1 MRKVSKMMH
10 MAHARLPWLLAWFAG
25 WLSEEVSQGSRG
37 CHVKRVVSSAGQALV
52 GYLALLLFTSLLL
65 IVGCGAQEE
74 SQAPEEDEQP
84 TTAPSETTQRAT
96 TKEASTLSPYEV
108 IQAFENAGLEVGEID
123 PVEQEPGWDE
133 NRVPKTYAQA
143 ARFTIPSL
151 GVPEEGVVSGPRDRG
166 GRVFVFDSQR
176 DLDAVRGYY
185 EALGPSALPHVYVK
199 DPVLLLQIT
208 NDLPKAEA
216 DRYGAVL
223 QEAA

>member
-1 MRKVSKMMH
+1 
-10 MAHARLPWLLAWFAG
+10 MAAAMIRRLLR
-25 WLSEEVSQGSRG
+25 EEVSQGSRG
-37 CHVKRVVSSAGQALV
+37 CHVKRVVSSSGQALV

-74 SQAPEEDEQP
+74 SQAPEEDEQTTTALSESSQQP
-84 TTAPSETTQRAT
+84 TTKQ
-96 TKEASTLSPYEV
+96 ASTLSPYEV
-108 IQAFENAGLEVGEID
+108 IQAFENAGLEVGETY

-199 DPVLLLQIT
+199 DQVLLLQ
-208 NDLPKAEA
+208 
-216 DRYGAVL
+216 
-223 QEAA
+223 

>member
-1 MRKVSKMMH
+1 
-10 MAHARLPWLLAWFAG
+10 
-25 WLSEEVSQGSRG
+25 
-37 CHVKRVVSSAGQALV
+37 VKRVVSSAGQALV
-52 GYLALLLFTSLLL
+52 SYLALLLFTSLLL
-65 IVGCGAQEE
+65 IVGCGAEE
-74 SQAPEEDEQP
+74 SQAPEEDEQT
-84 TTAPSETTQRAT
+84 TTAPAESTQRAT
-96 TKEASTLSPYEV
+96 TKEASTLSPDEV
-108 IQAFENAGLEVGEID
+108 IQAFENAGLEVGETY

-133 NRVPKTYAQA
+133 NGVPKTYAQA

-151 GVPEEGVVSGPRDRG
+151 GVPEEGVPGPRDRG

-199 DPVLLLQIT
+199 DQVLLLQIN

>member
-1 MRKVSKMMH
+1 
-10 MAHARLPWLLAWFAG
+10 MAAAMIRRLLR
-25 WLSEEVSQGSRG
+25 EEVSQGSRG
-37 CHVKRVVSSAGQALV
+37 CHVKRVVSSAGQTLV

-74 SQAPEEDEQP
+74 ESQAPQEDEQT
-84 TTAPSETTQRAT
+84 TTALAGTTQRAT
-96 TKEASTLSPYEV
+96 TKQASTLSPYEV
-108 IQAFENAGLEVGEID
+108 IQAFENAGLEVGETY

-199 DPVLLLQIT
+199 EQVLLLQIT
-208 NDLPKAEA
+208 NDLAKAEA

-223 QEAA
+223 QEEAA

>member
-1 MRKVSKMMH
+1 M
-10 MAHARLPWLLAWFAG
+10 
-25 WLSEEVSQGSRG
+25 
-37 CHVKRVVSSAGQALV
+37 KRVVSSAGQALV

-65 IVGCGAQEE
+65 IVGCGGAEEE
-74 SQAPEEDEQP
+74 SQAPEEDEQT
-84 TTAPSETTQRAT
+84 TTAPAETTQRAT
-96 TKEASTLSPYEV
+96 TKQASTLSPYEV
-108 IQAFENAGLEVGEID
+108 IQAFENAGLEVGETY

-151 GVPEEGVVSGPRDRG
+151 GVPEESVPGPRDRG

-185 EALGPSALPHVYVK
+185 EALGPSALPHVYVNEQ
-199 DPVLLLQIT
+199 VLLLLQIT

-223 QEAA
+223 QEAT

>member
-1 MRKVSKMMH
+1 
-10 MAHARLPWLLAWFAG
+10 
-25 WLSEEVSQGSRG
+25 
-37 CHVKRVVSSAGQALV
+37 VKRVVSSAGQALV

-65 IVGCGAQEE
+65 IVGCGAEEEE
-74 SQAPEEDEQP
+74 SQAPEEDEQT
-84 TTAPSETTQRAT
+84 TTAPAETTQRAT
-96 TKEASTLSPYEV
+96 TKEASTLSPDEV
-108 IQAFENAGLEVGEID
+108 IQAFENAGLEVGETY

-133 NRVPKTYAQA
+133 TKVPKSYAQA
-143 ARFTIPSL
+143 ERFTIPSL
-151 GVPEEGVVSGPRDRG
+151 GVPPVGRDNG

-199 DPVLLLQIT
+199 DQVLLLQIN
-208 NDLPKAEA
+208 NDLAKAEA

>member
-1 MRKVSKMMH
+1 
-10 MAHARLPWLLAWFAG
+10 
-25 WLSEEVSQGSRG
+25 
-37 CHVKRVVSSAGQALV
+37 VKRVVSSAGQAQL

-74 SQAPEEDEQP
+74 SHAPEEDEQT
-84 TTAPSETTQRAT
+84 TTAPAETTQRAA
-96 TKEASTLSPYEV
+96 TKQASPLSPYEV
-108 IQAFENAGLEVGEID
+108 IQAFENAGLEVGEIY

-133 NRVPKTYAQA
+133 NRV
-143 ARFTIPSL
+143 RFTIPSL
-151 GVPEEGVVSGPRDRG
+151 GVPKEGVPGPRDRG

-199 DPVLLLQIT
+199 DQVLLLQIN
-208 NDLPKAEA
+208 NDLAKAEA

>member
-1 MRKVSKMMH
+1 M
-10 MAHARLPWLLAWFAG
+10 
-25 WLSEEVSQGSRG
+25 
-37 CHVKRVVSSAGQALV
+37 KRVVSSAGQALM

-74 SQAPEEDEQP
+74 SQAPEEDEQT
-84 TTAPSETTQRAT
+84 TTAPAETTQRAT
-96 TKEASTLSPYEV
+96 TKEASTLSPDEV
-108 IQAFENAGLEVGEID
+108 IQAFENAGLEVGETY
-123 PVEQEPGWDE
+123 PVEEEPGWDE
-133 NRVPKTYAQA
+133 TQVPKRYAQA
-143 ARFTIPSL
+143 LRFTIPSL
-151 GVPEEGVVSGPRDRG
+151 GVPEEGVPGPRDRG

-199 DPVLLLQIT
+199 DQVLLLQIN
-208 NDLPKAEA
+208 NDLAKAEA

>member
-1 MRKVSKMMH
+1 M
-10 MAHARLPWLLAWFAG
+10 
-25 WLSEEVSQGSRG
+25 
-37 CHVKRVVSSAGQALV
+37 KRVVSSAGQALV

-65 IVGCGAQEE
+65 IVGCGGAEEE
-74 SQAPEEDEQP
+74 SQAPEENEQT
-84 TTAPSETTQRAT
+84 TTAPAETTQRAT
-96 TKEASTLSPYEV
+96 TKETSTLGTYEV
-108 IQAFENAGLEVGEID
+108 IQAFENAGLEVGETY
-123 PVEQEPGWDE
+123 PVEQEPGWDA

-151 GVPEEGVVSGPRDRG
+151 GVPEEGVPGPRDRG
-166 GRVFVFDSQR
+166 GRVFVFDSQK

-199 DPVLLLQIT
+199 DQVLLLQIN

>member
-1 MRKVSKMMH
+1 M
-10 MAHARLPWLLAWFAG
+10 
-25 WLSEEVSQGSRG
+25 
-37 CHVKRVVSSAGQALV
+37 KRVVSSVGQALV
-52 GYLALLLFTSLLL
+52 GFLALLLFTSLLL
-65 IVGCGAQEE
+65 IVGCGAEEEE
-74 SQAPEEDEQP
+74 SQAPEEDEQT
-84 TTAPSETTQRAT
+84 TTAPAETTQRAT
-96 TKEASTLSPYEV
+96 TKETSTLSPYEV
-108 IQAFENAGLEVGEID
+108 IQAFENAGLEVGETY

-133 NRVPKTYAQA
+133 TRVPKTYAQA

-151 GVPEEGVVSGPRDRG
+151 GVPEEGVPGPRDRG
-166 GRVFVFDSQR
+166 GRVFVFDSKR

-199 DPVLLLQIT
+199 DQVLLLQIT

>member
-1 MRKVSKMMH
+1 
-10 MAHARLPWLLAWFAG
+10 
-25 WLSEEVSQGSRG
+25 
-37 CHVKRVVSSAGQALV
+37 VKRVVSSAGQALV

-65 IVGCGAQEE
+65 IVGCGGAQEE
-74 SQAPEEDEQP
+74 SQAPEEDEQ
-84 TTAPSETTQRAT
+84 TATALSETTQRAT
-96 TKEASTLSPYEV
+96 TKQASTLSPYEV
-108 IQAFENAGLEVGEID
+108 IQAFENAGLEVGETY

-151 GVPEEGVVSGPRDRG
+151 GVPEEGVPGPRDRG

-199 DPVLLLQIT
+199 DQVLLLQIN

-223 QEAA
+223 QEEAA

>member
-1 MRKVSKMMH
+1 M
-10 MAHARLPWLLAWFAG
+10 
-25 WLSEEVSQGSRG
+25 
-37 CHVKRVVSSAGQALV
+37 KRVVSSAGKAHL

-74 SQAPEEDEQP
+74 ESQAPEKDEQP
-84 TTAPSETTQRAT
+84 TTALSETTQRAT
-96 TKEASTLSPYEV
+96 TKQASTLSPYEV
-108 IQAFENAGLEVGEID
+108 IQAFENAGLEVGEIY

-151 GVPEEGVVSGPRDRG
+151 GVPEEGVPGPRDRG

-199 DPVLLLQIT
+199 DPVLLLQIN
-208 NDLPKAEA
+208 NDLAKAEA

-223 QEAA
+223 QEEAA